1 MGSLGAAESLKRT
14 RALVSTDTKSAAICA
29 KDGDYPVLTTP
40 KDATEDRRFC
50 LWLSVRYDHIVTKV
64 WYSRYHHI

>member
-29 KDGDYPVLTTP
+29 KDGDYPVLTSP
-40 KDATEDRRFC
+40 KGATEGQRIC
-50 LWLSVRYDHIVTKV
+50 LYLSDGYGNMATKV
-64 WYSRYHHI
+64 WYFRYRRR